1 MVRFLSIFAFGCI
14 LLTQSVNAELP
25 TLKVGVLKFGTVNW
39 ELQTIKTNGFD
50 KEAGFNL
57 EIVPFAGKQA
67 TATALH
73 GGAVDAIVNDWIWV
87 SRQRS
92 EGRNYSFIPYSRMV
106 GAMVV
111 KPEIKSLSDLKGKK
125 LGIAGGPVDKSWL
138 LFQALSKKQ
147 HGFDLANSVEVFFGA
162 PPLLSK
168 KLETGELDGVINFWH
183 YIAKLEAKGF
193 KRLMDVKDALAEFGV
208 QNDVPMIG
216 YVFTPEV
223 SKSGSKLIAALS
235 AASRKA
241 KEQMKSS
248 PVSWELVRPLMKA
261 KTDEAFMALKE
272 GFIDGIPE
280 KWGIEERRQAEKLYK
295 VLSDLG
301 GAKLVGTATSLE
313 KGTFV
318 SEITY

>member
-1 MVRFLSIFAFGCI
+1 MYRTLTSLIVGLFLF
-14 LLTQSVNAELP
+14 TQQANADLP

-39 ELQTIKTNGFD
+39 ELQTIKSYGFD
-50 KEAGFNL
+50 HDAGFNL

-92 EGRNYSFIPYSRMV
+92 EGRGYSFIPYSRMV
-106 GAMVV
+106 GALVV
-111 KPEIKSLSDLKGKK
+111 KPEIKVLSDLKGKK
-125 LGIAGGPVDKSWL
+125 LGVAGGPVDKSWL
-138 LFQALSKKQ
+138 LFQALSQKQ
-147 HGFDLANSVEVFFGA
+147 HGFDLAGSVEVFFGA

-193 KRLMDVKDALAEFGV
+193 KRLMDVEQALGQFGL

-216 YVFTPEV
+216 YVFSPEI
-223 SKSGSKLIAALS
+223 SKNNQKLIAAMS

-241 KEQMKSS
+241 KAKMQGSAEAWDK
-248 PVSWELVRPLMKA
+248 VRPFMKA
-261 KTDEAFMALKE
+261 KTDKAFMALKE
-272 GFIDGIPE
+272 GFLNGIPA
-280 KWGIEERRQAEKLYK
+280 KWDDAERVEAEKLYK

-301 GAKLVGTATSLE
+301 GSKLVGKATSLAE
-313 KGTFV
+313 GTFV
-318 SEITY
+318 TDIRY